1 LKDYNDNLQQMVQK
15 RTRQVVE
22 LQNSILNTVT
32 EMVEFRDDITGGHIE
47 RTQSYLKLLVDKLL
61 AEKIYWEEVSSW
73 NLEFLVPSAQLH
85 DVGKIA
91 ISDAILNKPGKLTP
105 EEFRIMKTHASIGE
119 AAIEGIMKTIP
130 DNDFLRHAKI
140 FAGTHHEKW
149 DGSGYPRGLK
159 DSAIPLQG
167 RLMAI
172 ADVYDALIA
181 LRPYKQPLSTQ
192 EAERIILE
200 GREKHFD
207 PVLVDLFRE
216 LAPRFARIAEYC
228 NAALR
233 SKGEFAAL
241 KETA

>member
-1 LKDYNDNLQQMVQK
+1 
-15 RTRQVVE
+15 VE

-61 AEKIYWEEVSSW
+61 FERIYWEEVSTW
-73 NLEFLVPSAQLH
+73 NLEFLIPSAQLH

-105 EEFRIMKTHASIGE
+105 EEFEIMKRHAAIGE
-119 AAIEGIMKTIP
+119 TAIEGIMKTTT
-130 DNDFLRHAKI
+130 DHDFLHHAKI
-140 FAGTHHEKW
+140 FAGAHHEKW

-159 DSAIPLQG
+159 NSAIPLQG

-200 GREKHFD
+200 GRGKHFD

-216 LAPRFARIAEYC
+216 LSPRFARIAEHC

-233 SKGEFAAL
+233 ISTEFVEL
-241 KETA
+241 KATA